1 MPGAAPLKKQNCYHK
16 ESNMKA
22 KKAKDDVWVKIRI
35 LKHIISVYG
44 SYFPG
49 VIVTVP
55 ERTATNWVKNDIA
68 ELTDPEVEVEAAVV
82 VEAEVEAE
90 VEEIPDVPA
99 VVTEE
104 DPISDPVEVEA
115 EVEVAEVVAEV
126 VKPKRAKRVRKSRK
140 KE

>member
-1 MPGAAPLKKQNCYHK
+1 LPGAAPLKKQNCYHK

-49 VIVTVP
+49 VAAIVP
-55 ERTATNWVKNDIA
+55 KRIAINWVENDIA
-68 ELTDPEVEVEAAVV
+68 ELTDPDPEA
-82 VEAEVEAE
+82 EAEVEAV
-90 VEEIPDVPA
+90 VEAEETPDAPA
-99 VVTEE
+99 VVAEE

-115 EVEVAEVVAEV
+115 EVEVAEAVAEV
-126 VKPKRAKRVRKSRK
+126 VKPKRTKRVRKSRK